1 MRDIIEIGKDL
12 IPYNFDI
19 LLGQEEF
26 NIYIMYNSVTDSFSA
41 TLSKNGEVLVDNE
54 PLVYGIPLFQDVFNE
69 KFPCLDIVPYDE
81 SGQVD
86 EITWDNF
93 GTLVLLTIDD
103 EGDENVN
110 TK

>member
-1 MRDIIEIGKDL
+1 MRDIIEIEKDL

-19 LLGQEEF
+19 MLGQEEF

-54 PLVYGIPLFQDVFNE
+54 PIVYGVPLFQDVFNE
-69 KFPCLDIVPYDE
+69 NFPCLDIIPIDE

-93 GTLVLLTIDD
+93 GTLVFLTIDD
-103 EGDENVN
+103 EGDENDN
-110 TK
+110 TE

>member
-1 MRDIIEIGKDL
+1 MRNIIEIEKDL

-19 LLGQEEF
+19 MLEKEEF

-54 PLVYGIPLFQDVFNE
+54 LIVYGVPLFQNVQNE
-69 KFPCLDIVPYDE
+69 KFPCLDIVPFDE
-81 SGQVD
+81 SGQTN
-86 EITWDNF
+86 EINWDNF

-103 EGDENVN
+103 EGDEE
-110 TK
+110 